1 MTIKDGKSR
10 HTGNIGH
17 TRHRTKT
24 NKQTNKQKTKTNKQ
38 SNKKQ
43 NHKTK
48 LDNNTCIAS
57 GSRSMAEIFSL

>member
-1 MTIKDGKSR
+1 MTIKDGKTR

-24 NKQTNKQKTKTNKQ
+24 HKQTKNQNKQ

-43 NHKTK
+43 NHQTK
-48 LDNNTCIAS
+48 LDNTCIAS
-57 GSRSMAEIFSL
+57 GSRSMAEICSL